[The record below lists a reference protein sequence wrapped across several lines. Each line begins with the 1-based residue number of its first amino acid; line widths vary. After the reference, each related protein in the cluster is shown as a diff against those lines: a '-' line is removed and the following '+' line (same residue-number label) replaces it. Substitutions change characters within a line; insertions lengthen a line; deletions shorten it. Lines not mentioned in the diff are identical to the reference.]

1 MSLLKS
7 IRSAVVALVLL
18 VAAPAF
24 AQEGDVVAGPNQPR
38 GSLPLRNAIQ
48 LDRHGVLLIDPKIV
62 GGRPAKQDDDP
73 WQVALIRSSAVTDR
87 RPFCGGTLLLSNWV
101 VTAAHCVDNRTL
113 SNDLDVLGGTV
124 DVGEGGARVKVSEI
138 ILHPDYSPQANH
150 HSDIALLRLQQPL
163 NRRGVSTILVLPIAL
178 EPNALRSLAPARVT
192 GWGTMGENGS
202 AVRELRT
209 VDLSIYT
216 NDDCN
221 DRVAYDGKIAVSM
234 VCAGF
239 KDSSKDSCQGDSGGP
254 LTVAVVNT
262 RYLAGIVS
270 WGDGCARPNKYGVYT
285 RVAHFSEWIAL
296 CVAGKPECRIPSR
309 PDSFAMLEQA
319 QLIKQNTLMR
329 AVQFTRERR

>member
-1 MSLLKS
+1 MNLLKK
-7 IRSAVVALVLL
+7 IQGACVVAAMLA
-18 VAAPAF
+18 AAPAF
-24 AQEGDVVAGPNQPR
+24 CQVSKAIADPNPPR

-48 LDRHGVLLIDPKIV
+48 LETHGVWLMDPKIV
-62 GGRPAKQDDDP
+62 GGRLARQGDDP

-87 RPFCGGTLLLSNWV
+87 RPFCGGTLLLAGWV

-113 SNDLDVLGGTV
+113 SNDLDVLGGVV
-124 DVGEGGARVKVSEI
+124 DVGEGGVRVKVSEI
-138 ILHPDYSPQANH
+138 IVHPDYSPQANQ

-163 NRRGVSTILVLPIAL
+163 TGPGISTIPALPIAL

-192 GWGTMGENGS
+192 GWGTLGENGS
-202 AVRELRT
+202 VVRELRT
-209 VDLSIYT
+209 VDLTIYT
-216 NDDCN
+216 NNDCN
-221 DRVAYDGKIAVSM
+221 DRVAYNGKIAASM

-239 KDSSKDSCQGDSGGP
+239 KDASRDSCQGDSGGP

-270 WGDGCARPNKYGVYT
+270 WGDGCARANKFGVYT

-296 CVAGKPECRIPSR
+296 CAAGKPECRVPSR

-319 QLIKQNTLMR
+319 RLIKQNTLMR
-329 AVQFTRERR
+329 AVQFTKER